1 MIIKQ
6 YFRKF
11 KKIPAIFAG
20 ALLISAFSA
29 VPVTYADGAVD
40 LSIETKEI
48 NINDI
53 PADRKVPIAVNLDN
67 DPGVEGMNLIISADS
82 RLGIEDRFTWC
93 ISSYKVSTSELKS
106 SPHIDLCDIIMK
118 KHDNNSEGLVNLYYS
133 IPADCRPGDFY
144 EIAFYEEEI
153 NGVQMCFAD
162 SSYEWKFGPDSFG
175 RLTLG
180 GIRITG
186 EVPAPEPPVQNNV
199 PDDNVIQS
207 DPPPASDAQ
216 TANLP
221 QNETEESQ
229 TNENTEVTSTVLET
243 KAKVTTV
250 ASSDTIKNSVTTD
263 KIIITE
269 SSESTETVH
278 HEETDHKENNNK
290 SYLVYILIIAG
301 VAVIAVAVII
311 RNKGKKKS

>member
-1 MIIKQ
+1 MKKQVVRKIK
-6 YFRKF
+6 KVL
-11 KKIPAIFAG
+11 AVLTG
-20 ALLISAFSA
+20 AVFISFMSDIS
-29 VPVTYADGAVD
+29 VTKAEGKVD
-40 LSIETKEI
+40 LSIETREI

-53 PADRKVPIAVNLDN
+53 PSDRKVPVAVNLDN
-67 DPGVEGMNLIISADS
+67 DPGIRGFLLILTADS
-82 RLGIEDRFTWC
+82 RLGIEDMFTWC
-93 ISSYKVSTSELKS
+93 DSSHRVSTGEYQSG
-106 SPHIDLCDIIMK
+106 PHIDLCDIIMNEQ
-118 KHDNNSEGLVNLYYS
+118 DNNSGNLINLYYS
-133 IPADCRPGDFY
+133 IPEDCRPGDFY
-144 EIAFYEEEI
+144 EIAFYGEKI
-153 NGVQMCFAD
+153 MNDQICYAD
-162 SSYEWKFGPDSFG
+162 SEYNWHLGAESFG
-175 RLTLG
+175 RLTSG

-186 EVPAPEPPVQNNV
+186 DAPAPEPPVQNNV

-207 DPPPASDAQ
+207 DPPPVSDAQ

-221 QNETEESQ
+221 QNETEKSQ

-269 SSESTETVH
+269 SLESTETVH
-278 HEETDHKENNNK
+278 QEETDHKENNNK